1 MLQTIQH
8 LHFLGI
14 QVPPQQVL
22 GPSKPTP
29 NTFSE
34 GTWILR
40 DSLLV
45 FLDFVRDTRAL
56 WSSHAIRWLEEGPAK
71 SCGLMCDT
79 MQIYDACK
87 RQIQTDIY
95 IYI

>member
-1 MLQTIQH
+1 MMVHRGLAGEKIEQH
-8 LHFLGI
+8 ALGI

-40 DSLLV
+40 DEIKC
-45 FLDFVRDTRAL
+45 FDMF
-56 WSSHAIRWLEEGPAK
+56 
-71 SCGLMCDT
+71 
-79 MQIYDACK
+79 
-87 RQIQTDIY
+87 
-95 IYI
+95 